1 MNGDT
6 IDQIVRFLEREEDRL
21 PERVSNGMLLIAI
34 REERQARKRD
44 IREILNALEPVTKV
58 LNGEK
63 ADGSDGLIQQVKQL
77 RLFKAVLVWS
87 VSAITLSFLG
97 GLGLYLF
104 EWVFR

>member
-6 IDQIVRFLEREEDRL
+6 IDHIVRFLEQEDDQL
-21 PERVSNGMLLIAI
+21 PSRISNRMLLIAI
-34 REERQARKRD
+34 REERQERKR
-44 IREILNALEPVTKV
+44 EIGEVLKALDPVIKV

-63 ADGSDGLIQQVKQL
+63 PDGSDGLIQQVKQL
-77 RLFKAVLVWS
+77 RQFKAALAWAA
-87 VSAITLSFLG
+87 SAITLAFMG

>member
-6 IDQIVRFLEREEDRL
+6 IDHIVRFLEQEEDQL
-21 PERVSNGMLLIAI
+21 PDRVSNGMLLIAI

-44 IREILNALEPVTKV
+44 IGEILKTLEPMIKV
-58 LNGEK
+58 LKGEK

-77 RLFKAVLVWS
+77 RLFRAALVWS

-104 EWVFR
+104 DWIFR

>member
-6 IDQIVRFLEREEDRL
+6 IDNIVRFLEQDDEQI
-21 PERVSNGMLLIAI
+21 PSRVSNSMLLIAI
-34 REERQARKRD
+34 REERQARKR
-44 IREILNALEPVTKV
+44 EIEAIVKSLKPVLKA

-63 ADGSDGLIQQVKQL
+63 SDGSDGLIQQVKQL
-77 RLFKAVLVWS
+77 RQFKTALVWS
-87 VSAITLSFLG
+87 VSAIMLSFLG